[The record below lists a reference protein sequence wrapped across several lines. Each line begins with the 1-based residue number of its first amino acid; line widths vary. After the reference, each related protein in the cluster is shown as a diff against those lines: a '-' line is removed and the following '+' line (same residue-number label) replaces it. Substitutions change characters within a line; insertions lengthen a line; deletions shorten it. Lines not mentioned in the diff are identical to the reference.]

1 MPLPAALI
9 AAAPLIIK
17 GITALS
23 TATAT
28 GASIKKASDK
38 AKQDKQDSYSAKFKA
53 MNNESG
59 YGGPSMM
66 GHNPISKHMG
76 GKGAAMCGVKK

>member
-9 AAAPLIIK
+9 AAVPLIIK

-38 AKQDKQDSYSAKFKA
+38 KEQDRKDSYSAKFAA
-53 MNNESG
+53 MGDNEG

-66 GHNPISKHMG
+66 GHNPISKHMNG
-76 GKGAAMCGVKK
+76 NGASMYGVKK